1 MRCEW
6 RLHSEGLAARD
17 GRIPIEALRDL
28 VGICRAL
35 YAAWKKERV
44 GPIELE
50 ELAAIGKDLNEA
62 LRLARKT
69 EPETL
74 GHRAAWSR
82 AEEATR
88 RLGHLVGKLEPLH
101 LTLEAATERALG
113 GRCQRGSDNTT
124 LSQREAKKKHNRMR
138 S

>member
-1 MRCEW
+1 MPP
-6 RLHSEGLAARD
+6 RD
-17 GRIPIEALRDL
+17 GQLPLESLRDL
-28 VGICRAL
+28 IGVARAL

-50 ELAAIGKDLNEA
+50 ELAAVGRDLSAA
-62 LRLARKT
+62 LQLARKT
-69 EPETL
+69 SPGTL

-82 AEEATR
+82 AEDAAR

-101 LTLEAATERALG
+101 RTLAAATERALASQSG
-113 GRCQRGSDNTT
+113 GATGLT
-124 LSQREAKKKHNRMR
+124 LAERDAKKHHNRMR